1 MAHTLNLLRPQPHIT
16 FDEAAHSYAYN
27 SPTRGLLYPS
37 STTQV
42 LTISG
47 AKAFDTTHWHRSLLR
62 RGLLPHE
69 ADTYMERHRNTRA
82 DIGTELHSMIRATL
96 LGLPYHPPKH
106 AETLLLHATWRD
118 QFLPHIDT
126 VYLCEVPLCSLWGF
140 YTGTPDLLARMADG
154 TLLLLDWK
162 TKASADKAKP
172 EASWALQLG
181 GYSGLV
187 QDAYNLLPDAAA
199 NLMVWPGGCS
209 LVQYP
214 AADLALA
221 QTRFYG
227 ALRQHHQLRTAQGC
241 TTHAL
246 ALQHVDAAIAQR
258 GYTPAQLDYLGTNTP
273 TPATP

>member
-1 MAHTLNLLRPQPHIT
+1 MPHTLNLLHPQPGIT
-16 FDEAAHSYAYN
+16 FDEEAHSYAYN
-27 SPTRGLLYPS
+27 SRTHGVLHPS

-62 RGLLPHE
+62 KGLEPHE

-82 DIGTELHSMIRATL
+82 DIGTELHSLIRATL
-96 LGLPYHPPKH
+96 LGLPYHPPKN
-106 AETLLLHATWRD
+106 AEALLLHATWRT
-118 QFLPHIDT
+118 QFLPQIDT

-140 YTGTPDLLARMADG
+140 YTGTPDLVCRLTDG
-154 TLLLLDWK
+154 ALVVLDWK
-162 TKASADKAKP
+162 SKASADKAKP
-172 EASWALQLG
+172 EAAWALQLG
-181 GYSGLV
+181 GYAGLV
-187 QDAYNLLPDAAA
+187 QDAYNLQLDGAA

-209 LVQYP
+209 VVRYP

-221 QTRFYG
+221 QSRFYG

-241 TTHAL
+241 ATHAI

-258 GYTPAQLDYLGTNTP
+258 GYTAAQLDYLGTTTP
-273 TPATP
+273 TATT